1 MIEFENISSNWNTV
15 IGRVLPTIFL
25 SVSILSC
32 LIIILTFHQYERLR
46 LYTGKLILLI
56 NIISLPFNSLLM
68 AGLYYPSFNSS
79 RKFDEKH
86 SEESWCKSLGI
97 IFNMIL
103 LLLFL
108 LNTFLIHNLI
118 CSVIS
123 RENTFPKRFKK
134 YLLVAGT
141 LAMGSSALVG
151 FSDAAGR
158 GPLGFCWMRGDRW
171 VARIHEIFFLFAVIF
186 LLLGLIFVFLRERE
200 RSSSFMNKYE
210 EGMAEK
216 MRTNFIKF
224 NMAYISVFLVAWL
237 PTGIIGFID
246 IILTENDYYMQGS
259 VWASFKCINLYLIS
273 LFSFGNLI
281 VRVKEPF
288 IQTSLKRT
296 FYTLMNREET
306 NNLSKYEGKEE
317 NLLKPNEILNR
328 NSTWGDWEVS
338 GNDTTVKITDDLN
351 PTALAKQPS
360 DKKQKKEE
368 DPMGVSLQV
377 KQSLNFRSQLGIDT
391 YNKKNNCDRYMNK
404 DNKFYVL

>member
-1 MIEFENISSNWNTV
+1 
-15 IGRVLPTIFL
+15 
-25 SVSILSC
+25 
-32 LIIILTFHQYERLR
+32 
-46 LYTGKLILLI
+46 
-56 NIISLPFNSLLM
+56 
-68 AGLYYPSFNSS
+68 
-79 RKFDEKH
+79 
-86 SEESWCKSLGI
+86 
-97 IFNMIL
+97 
-103 LLLFL
+103 
-108 LNTFLIHNLI
+108 
-118 CSVIS
+118 
-123 RENTFPKRFKK
+123 
-134 YLLVAGT
+134 
-141 LAMGSSALVG
+141 
-151 FSDAAGR
+151 
-158 GPLGFCWMRGDRW
+158 
-171 VARIHEIFFLFAVIF
+171 
-186 LLLGLIFVFLRERE
+186 
-200 RSSSFMNKYE
+200 
-210 EGMAEK
+210 MAEK

-391 YNKKNNCDRYMNK
+391 YSKKNNCDRYMNK
-404 DNKFYVL
+404 DNKFYDL